1 MIGASALA
9 AVPSWPDEPEFDAA
23 GSAYPIRA
31 PDLDLLGPVD
41 DMAYTGA
48 RWMVSLAGGRYFHLT
63 ERLYQVLS
71 QCDGRTSCEQIAQR
85 LNAEGTSIDA
95 AGIRRLVRERLEPA
109 GLAFASSAE
118 ATASSRAPA
127 TPLVAIRHKLRLLP
141 YRVTAPLV
149 AQLEHLFA
157 PPLVAAIVTAALLS
171 NVWLY
176 ARADLGGALHALLF
190 TPGLVLLLLV
200 LDVPLRLFHELGHGS
215 AMRRAGVRHGD
226 IGVAL
231 YVIVPVY
238 YTDVTHAYR
247 LSRRDRIRVDLG
259 GIYFDLLA
267 TVLLFAVYQLTGLT
281 VLLAAMVVVG
291 LNILREF
298 TPFLRFDGYYLMA
311 DLVGVPE
318 PLSLLRPLIADRL
331 PWTRHARRLP
341 YMSRA
346 AVLALWAY
354 LIVLIAFVLRPALL
368 LSLLGGG
375 AVVSQ
380 IGASGA
386 AWLHRLT
393 ESWSAGQPVG
403 VVLNAIQLVF
413 WLVIPIGLGLF
424 AYALGRLGVRGVV
437 SLTASLRHR
446 RDQEHAVRAAARDEW
461 IDDAASVAAAEPVA
475 AQATPA
481 VAETD
486 DAEPDE
492 SDISEPAAELPEE
505 AEPPADPLTE
515 AIAAAGRRHADE
527 LRSFGAAMSQLF
539 EDKIADQ
546 NRELSEL
553 RRRLCDTE
561 RDRDTI
567 RHSLQSLEAA
577 YTRCVSELRDLGA
590 NVSKHAEIAERERSL
605 TIARAS
611 LASETDGAHASLTC
625 ETDGPHVADATAART
640 ALPAADG

>member
-9 AVPSWPDEPEFDAA
+9 AIPAWPDEPEVDTA

-95 AGIRRLVRERLEPA
+95 AGVRRLVRERLEPA
-109 GLAFASSAE
+109 GLAFASSAA
-118 ATASSRAPA
+118 ATASSGAPA

-247 LSRRDRIRVDLG
+247 LGRRDRIRVDLG

-331 PWTRHARRLP
+331 PWTRHTRRLP
-341 YMSRA
+341 RMSRT

-354 LIVLIAFVLRPALL
+354 LIVLVAFVLRPALL

-386 AWLHRLT
+386 ALVHRLAA
-393 ESWSAGQPVG
+393 SWSAGQPVG
-403 VVLNAIQLVF
+403 VALNAIQLLF
-413 WLVIPIGLGLF
+413 WLVIPIGLVLF
-424 AYALGRLGVRGVV
+424 AYALGRLGVRGVL
-437 SLTASLRHR
+437 SLTASLRR
-446 RDQEHAVRAAARDEW
+446 RRGEHAVRATARDEW
-461 IDDAASVAAAEPVA
+461 IDDTASVMASEPVA
-475 AQATPA
+475 ARPA
-481 VAETD
+481 PDVAETD
-486 DAEPDE
+486 DADPGE
-492 SDISEPAAELPEE
+492 SDLSEPEAEVPEE
-505 AEPPADPLTE
+505 PEAAPDPLTE

-539 EDKIADQ
+539 EDRIADQ
-546 NRELSEL
+546 NREISEL

-561 RDRDTI
+561 RDRDTT
-567 RHSLQSLEAA
+567 RYSLQNLEAA

-611 LASETDGAHASLTC
+611 LTSETDGAHASVANDTNQTHV
-625 ETDGPHVADATAART
+625 TDTAASNGTPRR
-640 ALPAADG
+640 

>member
-9 AVPSWPDEPEFDAA
+9 AAPAWPDEPELDSSGDAA
-23 GSAYPIRA
+23 CPVRA

-41 DMAYTGA
+41 DMAYSGA

-71 QCDGRTSCEQIAQR
+71 NCDGRTSCEQIARR
-85 LNAEGTSIDA
+85 LSADGASIDTA
-95 AGIRRLVRERLEPA
+95 RVRRLVVERLEPA
-109 GLAFASSAE
+109 GLAFASSA
-118 ATASSRAPA
+118 AAMASSRAPA

-141 YRVTAPLV
+141 YGATAPLV
-149 AQLEHLFA
+149 ARLEHLFA
-157 PPLVAAIVTAALLS
+157 PPLVAAIVTAALLA
-171 NVWLY
+171 NVWVY

-247 LSRRDRIRVDLG
+247 LGRRDRIRVDLG

-318 PLSLLRPLIADRL
+318 PLSLLRPLVADRL
-331 PWTRHARRLP
+331 PWTRHAHRLP
-341 YMSRA
+341 RMSRA

-354 LIVLIAFVLRPALL
+354 LIVIIAFLLRPALL
-368 LSLLGGG
+368 LGLLGGG
-375 AVVSQ
+375 VAVSQ
-380 IGASGA
+380 IGASGVALLRRLA
-386 AWLHRLT
+386 A
-393 ESWSAGQPVG
+393 SWSAGQPVG
-403 VVLNAIQLVF
+403 VALNAIQLLF
-413 WLVIPIGLGLF
+413 WLVIPIGLVLF
-424 AYALGRLGVRGVV
+424 AYALARLGVRSVV
-437 SLTASLRHR
+437 SLSTSLRR
-446 RDQEHAVRAAARDEW
+446 QRGQEHAIRSAGRDAW
-461 IDDAASVAAAEPVA
+461 IDDAATVMAAEPAAAQPSPAAAEP
-475 AQATPA
+475 
-481 VAETD
+481 D
-486 DAEPDE
+486 EPDPGE
-492 SDISEPAAELPEE
+492 SDGTEPE
-505 AEPPADPLTE
+505 AEVDPLTE

-539 EDKIADQ
+539 EDRIADQ
-546 NRELSEL
+546 DREISEL
-553 RRRLCDTE
+553 RRRLCDSE
-561 RDRDTI
+561 RDRDTTM
-567 RHSLQSLEAA
+567 HSLQSLEAA
-577 YTRCVSELRDLGA
+577 YTRCVAELRDLGA

-605 TIARAS
+605 TVARAS
-611 LASETDGAHASLTC
+611 LTTETDDAPV
-625 ETDGPHVADATAART
+625 TDTAAASNGAPRR
-640 ALPAADG
+640 

>member
-1 MIGASALA
+1 MIGTSALPAVPAWPDEAELDSGASAH
-9 AVPSWPDEPEFDAA
+9 
-23 GSAYPIRA
+23 PIRA
-31 PDLDLLGPVD
+31 PELDLLGPVE
-41 DMAYTGA
+41 DMAYSGA

-71 QCDGRTSCEQIAQR
+71 ECDGRTSYEEIAQR
-85 LNAEGTSIDA
+85 LSADGVSIDA
-95 AGIRRLVRERLEPA
+95 ARVRRLVRERLEPA
-109 GLAFASSAE
+109 GLAFASSAA
-118 ATASSRAPA
+118 ATARSRAPA

-157 PPLVAAIVTAALLS
+157 PPLVAAIVTSALLA

-176 ARADLGGALHALLF
+176 ARADLGAALHTLLF

-247 LSRRDRIRVDLG
+247 LGRRERIRVDLG

-281 VLLAAMVVVG
+281 VVLAAMVVVG

-311 DLVGVPE
+311 DVVGVPE
-318 PLSLLRPLIADRL
+318 PLSLLRPLVADRL
-331 PWTRHARRLP
+331 PWTRRSHRLP
-341 YMSRA
+341 RMSRG

-354 LIVLIAFVLRPALL
+354 LIVLIAFLLRPALL
-368 LSLLGGG
+368 LSLLGGAG
-375 AVVSQ
+375 VVSQ

-386 AWLHRLT
+386 ALLHRLAA
-393 ESWSAGQPVG
+393 SWTAGQPVS
-403 VVLNAIQLVF
+403 VVLNAIQLLF
-413 WLVIPIGLGLF
+413 WLVIPIGLLLF
-424 AYALGRLGVRGVV
+424 AYALVRLGVRGVV
-437 SLTASLRHR
+437 LMSAPLRR
-446 RDQEHAVRAAARDEW
+446 RRETEHAMRAAARDDW
-461 IDDAASVAAAEPVA
+461 SDGAATVMTPEPAA
-475 AQATPA
+475 AQASPA
-481 VAETD
+481 VAHT
-486 DAEPDE
+486 AEPDPP
-492 SDISEPAAELPEE
+492 EPELAEEPEVAEEPEAA
-505 AEPPADPLTE
+505 ADPLAE

-527 LRSFGAAMSQLF
+527 LRSFGAAMSQVF
-539 EDKIADQ
+539 EDRIAAQD
-546 NRELSEL
+546 REISEL

-561 RDRDTI
+561 RDRDTT

-577 YTRCVSELRDLGA
+577 FTRCVAELRDLGA

-611 LASETDGAHASLTC
+611 LTAETDRAHTDTSAASNGA
-625 ETDGPHVADATAART
+625 PRR
-640 ALPAADG
+640 

>member
-9 AVPSWPDEPEFDAA
+9 AVPAWPNEPELDGGA
-23 GSAYPIRA
+23 SAHPMRA
-31 PDLDLLGPVD
+31 PDLDLLGPVE
-41 DMAYTGA
+41 DMAYSGA

-71 QCDGRTSCEQIAQR
+71 LCDGRTTYEQIAQR
-85 LNAEGTSIDA
+85 LSADGAGIDA
-95 AGIRRLVRERLEPA
+95 ARVRRLVCERLEPA
-109 GLAFASSAE
+109 GLAFASSAA

-149 AQLEHLFA
+149 ARLEHLFA
-157 PPLVAAIVTAALLS
+157 PPMVAAIVTAALLA

-176 ARADLGGALHALLF
+176 ARADLGGALHTLLF

-247 LSRRDRIRVDLG
+247 LGRRDRIRVDLG

-267 TVLLFAVYQLTGLT
+267 TVLLFAVYQLTGQT
-281 VLLAAMVVVG
+281 VVLAAMVVVG

-318 PLSLLRPLIADRL
+318 PLSLLRPLVADRL
-331 PWTRHARRLP
+331 PWMRHAHRLP
-341 YMSRA
+341 SMSRG

-354 LIVLIAFVLRPALL
+354 LVVIIAFLLRPALL
-368 LSLLGGG
+368 LSLFGGG
-375 AVVSQ
+375 ALVSQ

-386 AWLHRLT
+386 VLLHGLAA
-393 ESWSAGQPVG
+393 SWSAGQPIG

-413 WLVIPIGLGLF
+413 WLVIPIGLVLF
-424 AYALGRLGVRGVV
+424 AYALARLAVRSVV
-437 SLTASLRHR
+437 SLSTSVRSRRGRELAIPAS
-446 RDQEHAVRAAARDEW
+446 ARDDW
-461 IDDAASVAAAEPVA
+461 IDDTATVMTPEPVT
-475 AQATPA
+475 AQAFPA
-481 VAETD
+481 VAEPD
-486 DAEPDE
+486 EPD
-492 SDISEPAAELPEE
+492 PAASEVIEPE
-505 AEPPADPLTE
+505 AEVAEEPEAPADPLTE
-515 AIAAAGRRHADE
+515 AIAAAGRRHAAE

-539 EDKIADQ
+539 EDRIAAQD
-546 NRELSEL
+546 REITEL

-561 RDRDTI
+561 RDRDTT
-567 RHSLQSLEAA
+567 RHSLQNLEAA
-577 YTRCVSELRDLGA
+577 FTRCVAELRDLGA

-605 TIARAS
+605 SIARAS
-611 LASETDGAHASLTC
+611 LSDETDDAHGSGTPATSNGARR
-625 ETDGPHVADATAART
+625 G
-640 ALPAADG
+640 

>member
-9 AVPSWPDEPEFDAA
+9 AVPAWPDEPELDNGAA
-23 GSAYPIRA
+23 ACPIRA

-41 DMAYTGA
+41 DMAYSSA

-71 QCDGRTSCEQIAQR
+71 NCDGRTSCEQIAQR
-85 LNAEGTSIDA
+85 VSADGARIDA
-95 AGIRRLVRERLEPA
+95 ARVRRLVRDRLEPA
-109 GLAFASSAE
+109 GLAFASSAA
-118 ATASSRAPA
+118 ATAGSRAAA

-141 YRVTAPLV
+141 YRTTAPLV
-149 AQLEHLFA
+149 AQLQHLFA
-157 PPLVAAIVTAALLS
+157 PPLVAAIVTAALLA

-247 LSRRDRIRVDLG
+247 LGRRDRIRVDLG

-281 VLLAAMVVVG
+281 VLLAAMVVVV

-318 PLSLLRPLIADRL
+318 PLSLLRPLVADRL
-331 PWTRHARRLP
+331 PWTRDRHRLP
-341 YMSRA
+341 RMSRA

-354 LIVLIAFVLRPALL
+354 LLVIVAFLLRPALL

-386 AWLHRLT
+386 ALLHSLAA
-393 ESWSAGQPVG
+393 SWSAGQPIG

-413 WLVIPIGLGLF
+413 WLVIPIGLVLF
-424 AYALGRLGVRGVV
+424 AYALARLGVRALT
-437 SLTASLRHR
+437 SLSTSLLR
-446 RDQEHAVRAAARDEW
+446 RGGPEQAIRAAARDEW
-461 IDDAASVAAAEPVA
+461 IDDAATVMAQEPATADAQSALAETDEPDASESDVIEPEAEAPEEPVA
-475 AQATPA
+475 P
-481 VAETD
+481 V
-486 DAEPDE
+486 
-492 SDISEPAAELPEE
+492 
-505 AEPPADPLTE
+505 DPLTD

-539 EDKIADQ
+539 EDRIAHQ
-546 NRELSEL
+546 EREISEL
-553 RRRLCDTE
+553 RRRLCDSE
-561 RDRDTI
+561 RDRDTTM
-567 RHSLQSLEAA
+567 HSLQTLEAA
-577 YTRCVSELRDLGA
+577 FTRCVAELRDLGA

-611 LASETDGAHASLTC
+611 LSSETANSHATATTAESNG
-625 ETDGPHVADATAART
+625 GPHH
-640 ALPAADG
+640 